1 MTKRYGAIRGIEQVD
16 LCVQA
21 GECFGFIGP
30 NGAGK
35 STLIRCLLGLIAPT
49 SGSARVLGLEVGK
62 DQQKI
67 LSQVGYLPSE
77 TAFWRGMRAGEVIRL
92 SAALRGKRCDEEA
105 DTLCQRLNVDPTRK
119 VEDLSLGN
127 RKKVALVCALQHR
140 PRLYI
145 LDEPTSGLDPLAQR
159 TFFSLLEER
168 RAEGATVFLSS
179 HVLTEIQRHCDRAAF
194 LRAGRIIA
202 CDTVQALTHGSTRRV
217 TLRSD
222 SPLPELPGMRGLRRE
237 GTSASFLYSGPL
249 VLLTSAL
256 ARMALQE
263 LSVAEP
269 DLEEL
274 FLHCYGAEGGTKA

>member
-1 MTKRYGAIRGIEQVD
+1 MD

-49 SGSARVLGLEVGK
+49 SGTARVLGLEVGK
-62 DQQKI
+62 EQRKI

-92 SAALRGKRCDEEA
+92 SAALRGQQCREEA
-105 DTLCQRLNVDPTRK
+105 ADLCQRLNVDPTRK

-222 SPLPELPGMRGLRRE
+222 SPLPELPGMGGLRRE
-237 GTSASFLYSGPL
+237 ETFASFLYSGPL
-249 VLLTSAL
+249 DLLTSAL

-263 LSVAEP
+263 LSIAEP

-274 FLHCYGAEGGTKA
+274 FLHCYGAEGGSEA